1 MEEDEKPIIEEK
13 TLDEDSSTDSE
24 DQENSCEDGKK
35 TRRKKPKE
43 VFLARVNLDSLKK
56 ELGFSTVEEIGS
68 FVNLANPKGAYNCAK
83 EKDDHGTRPSWNA
96 IVRMLQRGATTKTL
110 FGVETPVA
118 PPEPQKIVLTDDLVA
133 EMLVRAG
140 SMLKSKQDEIK

>member
-1 MEEDEKPIIEEK
+1 MEEDEKLIIEEK
-13 TLDEDSSTDSE
+13 TLDEESSTDSE

-68 FVNLANPKGAYNCAK
+68 FVNLANPKGAYNWAK

-118 PPEPQKIVLTDDLVA
+118 PSEPQRIVVTEDLLA
-133 EMLVRAG
+133 DMMLQAG
-140 SMLKSKQDEIK
+140 TLLKKKNENM